1 MLVVYRGFFRGVQIA
16 SEPSKWPIM
25 ATLARPHE
33 STKLFLSNGAEVR
46 LK

>member
-1 MLVVYRGFFRGVQIA
+1 MLVVYRRAFRGVQIA

-25 ATLARPHE
+25 VTLVRPHDA
-33 STKLFLSNGAEVR
+33 TKLFLSNAAELR